1 MAAMLERIEKPG
13 MTTRDILLEL
23 RDEVAILRYG
33 LSQLNRPVTDASPR
47 HHARKTLLP
56 FQVC

>member
-23 RDEVAILRYG
+23 RMT
-33 LSQLNRPVTDASPR
+33 SAS
-47 HHARKTLLP
+47 LLP